1 MEDYSQRISRQKQYL
16 LDSAHIRDAQIVWA
30 VEQQRGKNQDQRW
43 CCAACRAQITDET
56 CLIPIEG
63 QHEHHKVNPQGH
75 AFQFRSFKYAEGC
88 VPIGEPTAEHS
99 WYSGYLW
106 QFDVTR
112 SWDGTSPVWS
122 LFLGSSIS
130 IWYVAPGKKRHRME
144 GRLIQGFLQRGMLNF
159 LKGRDW

>member
-106 QFDVTR
+106 QFAHCTR
-112 SWDGTSPVWS
+112 CHSQ
-122 LFLGSSIS
+122 LG
-130 IWYVAPGKKRHRME
+130 WYFAGAESFFGLINQYLVRCTGQKAP
-144 GRLIQGFLQRGMLNF
+144 
-159 LKGRDW
+159 